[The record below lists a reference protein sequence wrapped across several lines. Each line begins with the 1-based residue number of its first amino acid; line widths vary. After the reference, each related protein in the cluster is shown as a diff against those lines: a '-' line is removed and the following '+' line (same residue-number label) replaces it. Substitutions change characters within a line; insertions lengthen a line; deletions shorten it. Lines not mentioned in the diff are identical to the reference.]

1 MNFPD
6 GLKYTKDH
14 EWAKVRGNMATVGI
28 TDYAQQ
34 ELGDVV
40 YVECNDVG
48 TNVEQGGVF
57 GTVESVKAVSEL
69 YAPVTGTIVE
79 ANKALED
86 TPELVNTDCYGD
98 AWMIIIEMTDPSELD
113 NLMDAGKYEAYVS
126 TESK

>member
-14 EWAKVRGNMATVGI
+14 EWARINDNMVTVGI

-40 YVECNDVG
+40 YVECNDEG
-48 TNVEQGGVF
+48 TRVEQGGVF

-79 ANKALED
+79 ANKTLED

-98 AWMIIIEMTDPSELD
+98 AWIITLEMTDPSELD

>member
-14 EWAKVRGNMATVGI
+14 EWAKVGGNVVTVGI
-28 TDYAQQ
+28 TDYAQK

-40 YVECNDVG
+40 YVECNGVG
-48 TNVEQGGVF
+48 TNVEQGSVF

-79 ANKALED
+79 TNKTLED

-98 AWMIIIEMTDPSELD
+98 AWMIVIEMTDPPELD

>member
-1 MNFPD
+1 MNFP
-6 GLKYTKDH
+6 GELKYTKDH
-14 EWAKVRGNMATVGI
+14 EWARINDNMVTVGI

-40 YVECNDVG
+40 YVECNDAG
-48 TNVEQGGVF
+48 TRVEQGGVF

-79 ANKALED
+79 ANKTLED

-98 AWMIIIEMTDPSELD
+98 AWMIAIELTDPSELD
-113 NLMDAGKYEAYVS
+113 NLMDAGKYETYVS